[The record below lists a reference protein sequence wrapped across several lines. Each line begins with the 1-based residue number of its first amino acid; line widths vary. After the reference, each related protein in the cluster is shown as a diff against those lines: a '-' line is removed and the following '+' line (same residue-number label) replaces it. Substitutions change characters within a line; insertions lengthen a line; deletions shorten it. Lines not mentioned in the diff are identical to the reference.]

1 MPSAKIFRQLFHA
14 FCETFIKVHYDL
26 LSLAV
31 VVLRLRSRWL
41 FFLLYLLYNVIG
53 RHCMDDKIEEI
64 KQDLLRSFKFYAVGD
79 GHSIVRHIRDLRN
92 NSKPNPER
100 QFVADGIWLN
110 KLLDDASLRLRAVVL
125 CPDLIRTAE
134 VASLARRLCEKCD
147 QRFTV
152 SERVF
157 AKISEKERPDGIL
170 SVAYLPHYEL
180 SDLALDDK
188 SVVLV
193 LDGVEIPG
201 NVGTMMRVA
210 DGAGVDAVFIC
221 NRKARMTHPK
231 LIQASMGSLFSLP
244 FVEFDDFADCGAQLQ
259 RLGFDIYLTD
269 SRAETAYYDYP
280 YGRRTAFVMGSERY
294 GISRGWYDLDVKLV
308 SIPMFGKCDSLN
320 VGVAATVVCY
330 EASLKN
336 KGMIKR

>member
-1 MPSAKIFRQLFHA
+1 MPSAKIFRRLFHA

-26 LSLAV
+26 LSRAV
-31 VVLRLRSRWL
+31 AVLRLRSRWL

-64 KQDLLRSFKFYAVGD
+64 KQDLLQSFKFYAVGD

-110 KLLDDASLRLRAVVL
+110 KLLDDASLRLRAVLL

>member
-1 MPSAKIFRQLFHA
+1 
-14 FCETFIKVHYDL
+14 
-26 LSLAV
+26 
-31 VVLRLRSRWL
+31 
-41 FFLLYLLYNVIG
+41 
-53 RHCMDDKIEEI
+53 MDDKIEEI

-110 KLLDDASLRLRAVVL
+110 KLLDDASLRLRAVLL

>member
-1 MPSAKIFRQLFHA
+1 
-14 FCETFIKVHYDL
+14 
-26 LSLAV
+26 
-31 VVLRLRSRWL
+31 
-41 FFLLYLLYNVIG
+41 
-53 RHCMDDKIEEI
+53 MDDKIEEI

-110 KLLDDASLRLRAVVL
+110 KLLDDALLRLRAVVL